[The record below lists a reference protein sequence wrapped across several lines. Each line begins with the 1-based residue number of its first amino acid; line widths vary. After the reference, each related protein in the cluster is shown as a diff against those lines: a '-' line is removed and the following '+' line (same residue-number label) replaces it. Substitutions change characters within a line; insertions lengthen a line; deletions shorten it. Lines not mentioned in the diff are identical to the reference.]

1 MLFLS
6 LFLLCF
12 CARLSIDALWSPAG
26 KGLSINFRDMGIQ
39 GFLNFG
45 DIAIFTLGIWNTFQ
59 NI

>member
-12 CARLSIDALWSPAG
+12 RARLSIDALWSPAG

-39 GFLNFG
+39 GFLN
-45 DIAIFTLGIWNTFQ
+45 LGILSYLL
-59 NI
+59 